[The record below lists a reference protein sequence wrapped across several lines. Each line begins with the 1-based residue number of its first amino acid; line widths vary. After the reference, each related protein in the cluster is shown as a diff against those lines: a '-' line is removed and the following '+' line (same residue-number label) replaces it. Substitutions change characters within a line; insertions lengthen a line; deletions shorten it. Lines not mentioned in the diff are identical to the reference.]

1 MKTIKNFIIKNYKSI
16 IKVGFGLFIIY
27 WIIFFLTP
35 NVKMSIKDREKID
48 SLNKIIKDIYT
59 DQKKLDSSI
68 SQFTKEVD
76 KIDNNIATIKSQKTI
91 IKEIYHE
98 EINRVSNYND
108 VQLDSFFANKYK
120 DFYNR

>member
-108 VQLDSFFANKYK
+108 VQLDSFFANRYG
-120 DFYNR
+120 YNSH

>member
-98 EINRVSNYND
+98 ELNRVSNYND
-108 VQLDSFFANKYK
+108 VQLDSFFANRYG
-120 DFYNR
+120 YNSH